1 MIGSKPVGSGEAY
14 VTADGNPMPT
24 YEFSNQPVLLYHL
37 KEDQII
43 PGWPITPARNT
54 TLPSNGEQNLKI
66 TGPPTF
72 SLGDGTDY
80 CNFPFTVRIAPQ
92 FGGSMVPTSGNLL
105 LKKRISNSQLIGAT
119 LSPIDPTVL
128 TADNPTFAAAVYFAQ
143 TFQIGDPI
151 SVPNGRTYGRGWWE
165 YRRRFKTARRQE
177 ARLVQLDYLVVIV
190 LGRAII
196 NTPKGR
202 IILTW
207 DGRELKIEL
216 TPQEQKVRKVPTKQR
231 ARPR

>member
-1 MIGSKPVGSGEAY
+1 MFGSKPGGSGEAY

-24 YEFSNQPVLLYHL
+24 YEFSNQLVLLFRL
-37 KEDQII
+37 EEDRII
-43 PGWPITPARNT
+43 PGWPITPARKT
-54 TLPSNGEQNLKI
+54 TLPSNGERNLAI

-72 SLGDGTDY
+72 SLGDGTDC
-80 CNFPFTVRIAPQ
+80 CNFPFTVRISSQ
-92 FGGSMVPTSGNLL
+92 FDGSMVPTSGNLSSQ
-105 LKKRISNSQLIGAT
+105 KRISNSQMIGAT
-119 LSPIDPTVL
+119 LSPIHPTVL
-128 TADNPTFAAAVYFAQ
+128 TADNSTFAAAVYFAE

-151 SVPNGRTYGRGWWE
+151 SVPSGRTFGRGWWE

-202 IILTW
+202 IILIW
-207 DGRELKIEL
+207 DGKELKVAFTSLE
-216 TPQEQKVRKVPTKQR
+216 KVRKVPTKQR